1 MELFLATFGA
11 LFSIMNPLGT
21 VPVFVGLSSEHTKK
35 ERASIAFWTSLNALI
50 IVLLSFFAGTYILSF
65 FGISINALKIAGGLI
80 IASSGFALLTG
91 KFAEHKG
98 MKRQRVEEDIKTRN
112 EISLTP
118 LAMPM
123 LAGPGTISLL
133 IAYNQEFTEIKEIS
147 IIIAALV
154 FTTICIYLILKSSY
168 LIVKCLG
175 ASGINALSRIIGF
188 IVIAIGIEY
197 VISAVV
203 NIVNIQ
209 FLK

>member
-1 MELFLATFGA
+1 MELFLSTFGA

-21 VPVFVGLSSEHTKK
+21 VPVFVGLSSDNTKK
-35 ERASIAFWTSLNALI
+35 ERAVIAFWTSVNALI
-50 IVLLSFFAGTYILSF
+50 ILLLSFFAGKYILSF

-98 MKRQRVEEDIKTRN
+98 MKRKRVEEDIHSRN

-133 IAYNQEFTEIKEIS
+133 ITYNQEFIDIQDKFVIVS
-147 IIIAALV
+147 ALV
-154 FTTICIYLILKSSY
+154 FTTTCIYLILKSSY
-168 LIVKCLG
+168 FIVKFLG

-197 VISAVV
+197 IISSVV
-203 NIVNIQ
+203 NIITHIN
-209 FLK
+209 F

>member
-21 VPVFVGLSSEHTKK
+21 VPVFVGLSLENTKK
-35 ERASIAFWTSLNALI
+35 ERAVIAFWTSLNACI
-50 IVLLSFFAGTYILSF
+50 ILLLSFFAGKYILSF
-65 FGISINALKIAGGLI
+65 FGISIDALKIAGGLI

-98 MKRQRVEEDIKTRN
+98 MKRKRVEEDIRSRN

-118 LAMPM
+118 LAIPM

-133 IAYNQEFTEIKEIS
+133 ITYNQEFQELQDKG
-147 IIIAALV
+147 IIIGALL

-168 LIVKCLG
+168 LIVKFLG

-197 VISAVV
+197 IISSVV
-203 NIVNIQ
+203 NIISHLN
-209 FLK
+209 L